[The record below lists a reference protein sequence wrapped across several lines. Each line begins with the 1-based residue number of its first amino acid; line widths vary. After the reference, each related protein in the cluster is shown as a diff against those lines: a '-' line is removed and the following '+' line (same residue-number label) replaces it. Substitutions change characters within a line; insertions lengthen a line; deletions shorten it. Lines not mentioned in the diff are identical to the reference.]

1 MTGQRRAS
9 WERTM
14 VAARRMTAAAIA
26 YSHPVLVPLLFIAR
40 RFSLLD
46 SLSRS
51 GCHADPSIDL
61 LERPIL
67 CLLSPGQ
74 KHVFGSAVAAV
85 ASVFSLLMA
94 NPCEATAKGLTSD
107 QLN

>member
-1 MTGQRRAS
+1 
-9 WERTM
+9 
-14 VAARRMTAAAIA
+14 MTAAAIA
-26 YSHPVLVPLLFIAR
+26 YSHPVFMPLLCNAR
-40 RFSLLD
+40 RLSLLD

-67 CLLSPGQ
+67 CLFSPDRR
-74 KHVFGSAVAAV
+74 HILGSRVAAV

-94 NPCEATAKGLTSD
+94 NLCEATAKGLTSD